1 MTEKMNIHS
10 DQESS
15 QEDFTTF
22 LDSLNLGIRANNY
35 ARNLIPH
42 VKTKQEFLD
51 LSFSDLLK
59 LGGTNKPGLTA
70 LLNELREKGIQ
81 ANSL

>member
-1 MTEKMNIHS
+1 MDITRK
-10 DQESS
+10 QEDNS
-15 QEDFTTF
+15 EDFTTF
-22 LDSLNLGIRANNY
+22 LDSLDLGVRANNY

-70 LLNELREKGIQ
+70 LLNELREKSIQ
-81 ANSL
+81 ANAL

>member
-1 MTEKMNIHS
+1 MTEKMDITRK
-10 DQESS
+10 QEDNS
-15 QEDFTTF
+15 EDFTTF
-22 LDSLNLGIRANNY
+22 LDSLDLGVRANNY

-70 LLNELREKGIQ
+70 LLNELREKSIQ
-81 ANSL
+81 ANAL